1 MLVEARGPTPPLR
14 AGQGQAA
21 PRAGLAALLP
31 FFDSLWSLDS
41 VFVTE
46 NY

>member
-1 MLVEARGPTPPLR
+1 MSVEARGATPPLDV
-14 AGQGQAA
+14 GQGQAV
-21 PRAGLAALLP
+21 PRASLAALLP
-31 FFDSLWSLDS
+31 FFDTPLDS